1 MTDRND
7 TMTESPAERYAF
19 GRMRESE
26 ELAFE
31 IRMLE
36 EPRLAAEVD
45 VINRMRQGFKV
56 LEQRGEL
63 ARFRRTG
70 LSDWRYAL
78 AAMLALVV
86 VGGPLLLLNARSP
99 NKGVHPVLTS
109 LLADLGIKASRAPAG
124 MATILLAHTR
134 GEVPTELA
142 LSRHSGVIALRILPT
157 VQGNSSAYHATL
169 ERLTDKAPEAVAA
182 SVEAVA
188 DPSGFVTL
196 YTDASR
202 LTPGMYRLSLAQA
215 TRSEEFLLSVSA
227 PK

>member
-1 MTDRND
+1 MTNRND
-7 TMTESPAERYAF
+7 TVTESPAERYAF
-19 GRMRESE
+19 GRMAETE

-36 EPRLAAEVD
+36 DPRLAAEVD
-45 VINRMRQGFKV
+45 VINRMRRGFKV

-70 LSDWRYAL
+70 FAGWRYAL

-86 VGGPLLLLNARSP
+86 IGGALLMLNARSRMSGAP
-99 NKGVHPVLTS
+99 PVLAS
-109 LLADLGIKASRAPAG
+109 SLADLGTKASRAPAG

-134 GEVPTELA
+134 GQEAPTPVVRA
-142 LSRHSGVIALRILPT
+142 PNSGVIAFRILPA
-157 VQGNSSAYHATL
+157 VQGNSTSYRATL
-169 ERLTDKAPEAVAA
+169 ERLTDKSSEAGAA
-182 SVEAVA
+182 NVEAIA

-196 YTDASR
+196 YTDAAR

-215 TRSEEFLLSVSA
+215 TRSEEFLLNVTN
-227 PK
+227 